1 MNKINSGKEFSFK
14 SPHDQATFEIS
25 RKIWSNSVCKV
36 EDNVLDYDE
45 NSTNNSVTN
54 INLLDESGE
63 KKNFTPKSPA
73 TRKGSRNKGGKMR
86 ERSVLND
93 GFVISNNNFNN
104 KSDHDHSNAEG
115 FGGGTGGVGGGGSGG
130 GGGGERGNVATV
142 IEETVKCC
150 LTPMFKVVFGSLIWG
165 VGGCGGRG
173 ISGLAMNAM
182 PLNFGNFGA
191 GGVGNGDLI
200 DERWRKQQILEL
212 EVYSKRLELVQD
224 QIKAAL
230 EEVRSM
236 GG

>member
-1 MNKINSGKEFSFK
+1 MNKINSGKDISFK

-25 RKIWSNSVCKV
+25 RKIWSDTVGKV

-45 NSTNNSVTN
+45 NNINNNATN

-63 KKNFTPKSPA
+63 KRNSTPKSPA
-73 TRKGSRNKGGKMR
+73 TKKRSRSKGGKMEEKR
-86 ERSVLND
+86 VLND

-104 KSDHDHSNAEG
+104 SDHDHAHEAVKSCLTPLFKELLG
-115 FGGGTGGVGGGGSGG
+115 SLMGGGG
-130 GGGGERGNVATV
+130 R
-142 IEETVKCC
+142 
-150 LTPMFKVVFGSLIWG
+150 
-165 VGGCGGRG
+165 GCGGRG

-182 PLNFGNFGA
+182 PLNFGNFGY
-191 GGVGNGDLI
+191 GSGGNGELI

-212 EVYSKRLELVQD
+212 EVYFKRLELVQD

-230 EEVRSM
+230 EELRLM